1 MAVNEGSSQ
10 QYEVGF
16 RKPPKNTRFQKG
28 QSGNPQG
35 RPKGSR
41 NLATVLERTLRER
54 VVINENGTRRI
65 VTKLEAAVKQL
76 VNKAASG
83 DLAAMRQL
91 SCLAN
96 SAEVEATADQNKSTL
111 EEADQKIVNRLLKKL
126 QESNVEEK
134 DGTNE

>member
-1 MAVNEGSSQ
+1 MDVNDDSQ

-16 RKPPKNTRFQKG
+16 CKPPKNTRFQKG
-28 QSGNPQG
+28 KSGNPQG

-41 NLATVLERTLRER
+41 NLASVLERTLRER
-54 VVINENGTRRI
+54 VVINENGARRI

-91 SCLAN
+91 SSLAN
-96 SAEVEATADQNKSTL
+96 STEIEAKADQNKSTL
-111 EEADQKIVNRLLKKL
+111 DQADLKIMDRLLNKL
-126 QESNVEEK
+126 QERNVEEK
-134 DGTNE
+134 DGTHE

>member
-1 MAVNEGSSQ
+1 MAVNEGSQ

-28 QSGNPQG
+28 RSGNPQG

-41 NLATVLERTLRER
+41 NLASVLERTLRER
-54 VVINENGTRRI
+54 VVINENGTRRV

-91 SCLAN
+91 SCLAS
-96 SAEVEATADQNKSTL
+96 SAEIEVAADQNKSTL
-111 EEADQKIVNRLLKKL
+111 DEADLKIMNRLLKKL
-126 QESNVEEK
+126 QEPNTEEK
-134 DGTNE
+134 DGINE

>member
-1 MAVNEGSSQ
+1 MDVNEDSQ

-16 RKPPKNTRFQKG
+16 CKPPKNTRFQKG
-28 QSGNPQG
+28 RSGNPQG

-41 NLATVLERTLRER
+41 NLASVLERTLRER

-91 SCLAN
+91 SSLAN
-96 SAEVEATADQNKSTL
+96 SVEIEATADLNKSTL
-111 EEADQKIVNRLLKKL
+111 DQADLKIMNRLLKKL
-126 QESNVEEK
+126 QERNVEEK
-134 DGTNE
+134 DSPHE

>member
-1 MAVNEGSSQ
+1 MKVHHNNMRS
-10 QYEVGF
+10 GF
-16 RKPPKNTRFQKG
+16 ANRRRILAFKRADQEIRK
-28 QSGNPQG
+28 G

-83 DLAAMRQL
+83 DLPAMRQL
-91 SCLAN
+91 SSLAN

-111 EEADQKIVNRLLKKL
+111 DEADQKIVNRLLKKL

-134 DGTNE
+134 DGIK